1 MPHPRF
7 PTRPPL
13 FEKFKNEPG
22 NPNSMS
28 GTMVNSIYEDR
39 QGILWIASIDTL
51 NRVDRNTG
59 QYTFYRTVGPGVRP
73 RPTSIIGDRSGFL
86 WVGTGGPG
94 FIPYEPKNRPVQKL
108 PHSP

>member
-1 MPHPRF
+1 
-7 PTRPPL
+7 
-13 FEKFKNEPG
+13 
-22 NPNSMS
+22 MS
-28 GTMVNSIYEDR
+28 GMMVNSIYEDR

-86 WVGTGGPG
+86 WVGTGGLG
-94 FIPYEPKNRPVQKL
+94 LIRFAPKNGLLKL
-108 PHSP
+108 RGSGGVWRNFLYKPILWS